1 MLYNLSRFLLA
12 RHKAALEV
20 YNEAAKLS
28 TKDWVCCVIFIYTV
42 FNDQCAKFASTMY
55 VSDFQYLIT
64 EQIAQYFI
72 PCNSVQYVH
81 IMIKKKVYRYYMLG

>member
-1 MLYNLSRFLLA
+1 MINVPNS
-12 RHKAALEV
+12 
-20 YNEAAKLS
+20 
-28 TKDWVCCVIFIYTV
+28 
-42 FNDQCAKFASTMY
+42 FASTMY

-81 IMIKKKVYRYYMLG
+81 IMIKKSMQVLHVRVVGCKDAEVSLFVAWFNIQIKQDN